1 MKRDFSR
8 NKGQTPQFRKLETRN
23 NNRMLVLTGLLISL
37 TLLLPSCVSFD
48 HVVHTKPSGMTFGEK
63 VPLNV
68 GHYIPAKFEEYSV
81 HKHDS
86 FIGSYYYPDLGITS
100 AVQFKLALGQ
110 LFRKVETIRDIPY
123 AKKEAKGLDVV
134 IELQIDKSYFYNPPF
149 NWQVRRAS
157 ITYKITLYDSNWNVL
172 FTRFVEGIGET
183 KGRGY
188 NKLSV
193 AASKAIEEGVKKAID
208 TILTSEEIKTLLKR

>member
-1 MKRDFSR
+1 
-8 NKGQTPQFRKLETRN
+8 
-23 NNRMLVLTGLLISL
+23 
-37 TLLLPSCVSFD
+37 
-48 HVVHTKPSGMTFGEK
+48 MTFGEK

-68 GHYIPAKFEEYSV
+68 GHYIPANFEEYSV
-81 HKHDS
+81 DKRGS

-110 LFRKVETIRDIPY
+110 VFRKVQTIRDIPY

-134 IELQIDKSYFYNPPF
+134 IGVQIDKFYFYNPSSPP
-149 NWQVRRAS
+149 NPRQVWRAS
-157 ITYKITLYDSNWNVL
+157 ITYNITLYDSNWNVL
-172 FTRFVEGIGET
+172 FTRFVEGIGVS
-183 KGRGY
+183 KGQKKF
-188 NKLSV
+188 NNASV

>member
-37 TLLLPSCVSFD
+37 TLLLPSCVTFD

-81 HKHDS
+81 HKHG
-86 FIGSYYYPDLGITS
+86 FFGSDYYPDLGITS

-134 IELQIDKSYFYNPPF
+134 IELQIDKFYFYNPSYPG
-149 NWQVRRAS
+149 QVWRAS
-157 ITYKITLYDSNWNVL
+157 ITYNITLYDSNWNVL
-172 FTRFVEGIGET
+172 FTRFVEGIGVS
-183 KGRGY
+183 KGQK
-188 NKLSV
+188 NNASV